1 MALLPSAFAVFRP
14 SFLIAG
20 ALVALGTVGAH
31 TVTRT
36 ARSRVAAFD
45 FTGADGVYALV
56 GAGVTHALGSLVGL
70 GRLTR
75 PVALGMVA
83 TGALTTKLELT
94 E

>member
-1 MALLPSAFAVFRP
+1 MALLQSAFAVFRP
-14 SFLIAG
+14 SFLITG

-31 TVTRT
+31 TATRT
-36 ARSRVAAFD
+36 LNERVVALD

-56 GAGVTHALGSLVGL
+56 GAGVTHALGSLFGL

-83 TGALTTKLELT
+83 TGALVTKLELT